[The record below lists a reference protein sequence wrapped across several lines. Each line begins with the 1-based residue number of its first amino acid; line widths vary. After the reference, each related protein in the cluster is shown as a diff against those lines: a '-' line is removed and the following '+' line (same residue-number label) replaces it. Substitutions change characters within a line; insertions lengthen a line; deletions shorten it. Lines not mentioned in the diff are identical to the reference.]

1 MLFLCKVSACIYTC
15 SVCYLCV
22 IFKCV
27 TRLKVTF

>member
-22 IFKCV
+22 IFKMCD
-27 TRLKVTF
+27 TFEK